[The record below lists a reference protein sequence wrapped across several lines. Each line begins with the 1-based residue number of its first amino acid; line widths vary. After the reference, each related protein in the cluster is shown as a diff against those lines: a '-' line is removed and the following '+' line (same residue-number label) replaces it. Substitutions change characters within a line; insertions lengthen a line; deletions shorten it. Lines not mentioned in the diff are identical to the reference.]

1 MGGALH
7 LGVPMYSNA
16 AAIIPVIAVLTE
28 QGAALRTVLAF
39 MMSVFVLYLPALS
52 SSVTYSTL

>member
-1 MGGALH
+1 
-7 LGVPMYSNA
+7 MYSNA

-28 QGAALRTVLAF
+28 QGAALGTVLAF